1 MIFYM
6 TNLAQNYDWKICV
19 MKQRKRSTGELI
31 SSVAFFGAAIWLS
44 FEAEI
49 FLEDDQ
55 ILKGVLVYIGA
66 FLSLLAAMRFT
77 IQRLVHRV
85 SATLWPK

>member
-31 SSVAFFGAAIWLS
+31 SSVAFLGAAIWLS
-44 FEAEI
+44 FEAKI
-49 FLEDDQ
+49 FLEDEQ
-55 ILKGVLVYIGA
+55 VLKGVLVYLGS

>member
-1 MIFYM
+1 
-6 TNLAQNYDWKICV
+6 
-19 MKQRKRSTGELI
+19 MKRRKRSTGELI
-31 SSVAFFGAAIWLS
+31 SSLAFLGAGIWLG
-44 FEAEI
+44 FEAKI

-55 ILKGVLVYIGA
+55 VLKGVAVYIGA

-85 SATLWPK
+85 SETIWPK

>member
-1 MIFYM
+1 
-6 TNLAQNYDWKICV
+6 
-19 MKQRKRSTGELI
+19 MKRRKKSTGELI
-31 SSVAFFGAAIWLS
+31 SSLTFFGAAIWLG
-44 FEAEI
+44 FEAKI

-55 ILKGVLVYIGA
+55 VLKGVAVYIGA

-85 SATLWPK
+85 SEAIWPK

>member
-1 MIFYM
+1 M
-6 TNLAQNYDWKICV
+6 TNLARNYDRKISV

-31 SSVAFFGAAIWLS
+31 SSVAFLGAAIWLS

-49 FLEDDQ
+49 FLEDSQ
-55 ILKGVLVYIGA
+55 VLKGVLVYIGA

-85 SATLWPK
+85 RATLWPK

>member
-1 MIFYM
+1 M
-6 TNLAQNYDWKICV
+6 TSLVQNYEFKDCG

-31 SSVAFFGAAIWLS
+31 SSVTFFGAAVWLS
-44 FEAEI
+44 FEAKL
-49 FLEDDQ
+49 FMDSDQ
-55 ILKGVLVYIGA
+55 ELKGVLVYVGA

-85 SATLWPK
+85 SEAIWPK

>member
-1 MIFYM
+1 
-6 TNLAQNYDWKICV
+6 
-19 MKQRKRSTGELI
+19 MKRRKKSTGELI
-31 SSVAFFGAAIWLS
+31 SSLTFFGAAIWLG
-44 FEAEI
+44 FEAKI

-55 ILKGVLVYIGA
+55 ILRGVVVYIGA

-85 SATLWPK
+85 SEAIWPK

>member
-1 MIFYM
+1 
-6 TNLAQNYDWKICV
+6 
-19 MKQRKRSTGELI
+19 MKRRKKSTGELI
-31 SSVAFFGAAIWLS
+31 SSLTIFGAAIWLG
-44 FEAEI
+44 FEAKI

-55 ILKGVLVYIGA
+55 ILRGVVVYIGA

-85 SATLWPK
+85 SEAIWPK

>member
-1 MIFYM
+1 
-6 TNLAQNYDWKICV
+6 
-19 MKQRKRSTGELI
+19 MKRRKKSTGELI
-31 SSVAFFGAAIWLS
+31 SSLAFFGAAIWLG
-44 FEAEI
+44 FEAKI

-55 ILKGVLVYIGA
+55 ALKGVVVYIGA

>member
-1 MIFYM
+1 
-6 TNLAQNYDWKICV
+6 
-19 MKQRKRSTGELI
+19 MKRRKRSTGELI
-31 SSVAFFGAAIWLS
+31 SSLAFLGAAIWLG
-44 FEAEI
+44 FEAKI

-55 ILKGVLVYIGA
+55 VLKGVVVYIGA

-85 SATLWPK
+85 SETIWPK

>member
-6 TNLAQNYDWKICV
+6 TNLAQNYDWKNCV

-31 SSVAFFGAAIWLS
+31 SSVAFLGAAIWLS
-44 FEAEI
+44 FEAKI

>member
-1 MIFYM
+1 
-6 TNLAQNYDWKICV
+6 
-19 MKQRKRSTGELI
+19 MKRRKKSTGELI
-31 SSVAFFGAAIWLS
+31 SSLTFFGAAIWLG
-44 FEAEI
+44 FEAKI

-55 ILKGVLVYIGA
+55 VLRGVVVYIGA

-85 SATLWPK
+85 SEAIWPK

>member
-1 MIFYM
+1 
-6 TNLAQNYDWKICV
+6 
-19 MKQRKRSTGELI
+19 MKRRKKSTGELI
-31 SSVAFFGAAIWLS
+31 SSLAFFGAAIWLG
-44 FEAEI
+44 FEAKI

-55 ILKGVLVYIGA
+55 ILRGVVVYIGA

-85 SATLWPK
+85 SEAIWPK